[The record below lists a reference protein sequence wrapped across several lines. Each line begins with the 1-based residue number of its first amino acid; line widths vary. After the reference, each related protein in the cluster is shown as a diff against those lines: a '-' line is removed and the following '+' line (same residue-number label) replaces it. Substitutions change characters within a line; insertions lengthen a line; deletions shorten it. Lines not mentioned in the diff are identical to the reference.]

1 MGNSQLLCLM
11 SFSYQV
17 WRKGINITTSS
28 SCRSR
33 SPDSATWLGS
43 LLAQFRE
50 YLNRVF
56 AQSDMPYKKNRRI
69 TNVLPWLLLE
79 TSNHHKGEEYWTVK
93 SLNLSAKKIKK
104 KILANT
110 DVWSLKLHDK
120 HVDLS
125 QYEKSY
131 STVLPW
137 RYTLQLPACLGANEV
152 RQHVITVW
160 LSKNFVK
167 TQLHQFQRILISIY
181 ASVLLILKPTRQD
194 AGVWPLSSV

>member
-1 MGNSQLLCLM
+1 M
-11 SFSYQV
+11 SCHDYY
-17 WRKGINITTSS
+17 WKPPTITKEKNIELS
-28 SCRSR
+28 
-33 SPDSATWLGS
+33 S
-43 LLAQFRE
+43 LL
-50 YLNRVF
+50 
-56 AQSDMPYKKNRRI
+56 
-69 TNVLPWLLLE
+69 
-79 TSNHHKGEEYWTVK
+79 
-93 SLNLSAKKIKK
+93 LSVQKK
-104 KILANT
+104 KKLANT
-110 DVWSLKLHDK
+110 DVWPLKLHDK